1 MMRAGQNTS
10 LNSNAIPSQKLGAN
24 MLDRFQLAEAENVKG
39 SFLVN
44 ARDIASDRIASC
56 ALFTTKA
63 GRDMYLLN
71 SESLT
76 LRSGIPAPNEAP
88 NASNKEY
95 WIAYFRMINY
105 FHPNGLPASVVAED
119 GEVSIRFPEQVD
131 ARKLRLQVDASD
143 AALDDL
149 LLSDEEV
156 AEESTEPESDDSEPE
171 DSDSDPSADGEDIP
185 F

>member
-1 MMRAGQNTS
+1 
-10 LNSNAIPSQKLGAN
+10 
-24 MLDRFQLAEAENVKG
+24 
-39 SFLVN
+39 
-44 ARDIASDRIASC
+44 
-56 ALFTTKA
+56 
-63 GRDMYLLN
+63 
-71 SESLT
+71 
-76 LRSGIPAPNEAP
+76 
-88 NASNKEY
+88 
-95 WIAYFRMINY
+95 
-105 FHPNGLPASVVAED
+105 PNGLPASVVAED